1 MRKPLLIGAVGVV
14 FALGSGVVAPGSAFG
29 ISAGVRAVSVADP
42 VADAEAG
49 DREFIK
55 MVALYDP
62 RSLVRTAAWNALL
75 STRPSAVA
83 DFLATG
89 YASALKRANATKVR
103 DLDFAK
109 RVLATHTA
117 EYSPEV
123 HAAAQQ
129 AVNGTDADRERFVKS
144 EYAAAMERDR
154 VHRVSDGQQAAAIV
168 QADRDFVLATSIG
181 DPGAQVRATAVYA
194 LRTGAGDAAL
204 VEFFT
209 YDWVQAS
216 VVDLDS
222 YRTTRA
228 DQEVLWRNV
237 SRRLL
242 ADAQAAEK
250 AALNASAAEQA
261 QARAVAARA
270 WQAVS
275 AQTAP
280 ARSAWTEAQ
289 ELSERQAANWRQVS
303 LAAAATGSTNW
314 SAIGIAAEG
323 LQTDWNLEQHQAA
336 DQAAYWT
343 ALLAQAQ
350 AGEQSMQPLG

>member
-1 MRKPLLIGAVGVV
+1 VRKPLWVGTAGVVLALSCGVMAPGAAFGIGAV
-14 FALGSGVVAPGSAFG
+14 VAGQ
-29 ISAGVRAVSVADP
+29 AVSAVVDT
-42 VADAEAG
+42 DAQ
-49 DREFIK
+49 DRAYIK
-55 MVALYDP
+55 IISLTDP

-75 STRPSAVA
+75 STRPTAVA

-89 YASALKRANATKVR
+89 YASAVKRANATKAR

-109 RVLATHTA
+109 RILATHTA

-129 AVNGTDADRERFVKS
+129 AVNGTDADRERFVKT

-154 VHRVSDGQQAAAIV
+154 LNRVSEGEQAAAIV

-181 DPGAQVRATAVYA
+181 DPGAQVRAAAVYA
-194 LRTGAGDAAL
+194 LRTGAGDAGL

-216 VVDLDS
+216 AVDLDS

-228 DQEVLWRNV
+228 DQEMLWRST

-242 ADAQAAEK
+242 ADAQTAEQ

-270 WQAVS
+270 WAAVG

-280 ARSAWTEAQ
+280 ARNAWTEAQ
-289 ELSERQAANWRQVS
+289 ELSDRQAANWRQVA
-303 LAAAATGSTNW
+303 LAAAATESANW
-314 SAIGIAAEG
+314 SAVGDAADE
-323 LQTDWNLEQHQAA
+323 LQTDWDVEQQQAA

-350 AGEQSMQPLG
+350 AGEQAMQPVG